1 MTSVWVMHYLII
13 FKKLC
18 AWREEMLKNSFW
30 KNNTMGPLKGIS
42 PFAPKIFK
50 STVFTVTQVL
60 WKYLW
65 EHAVQAIIILLCEDF
80 LSSDIT
86 LLPDSELVLLWEIRK
101 LITLE
106 SASFKLDPE
115 LNPLNDHPLFPCR
128 TIKNFLSFFIS
139 HRDLTSLKK
148 MKTPKWI
155 EKKSIKMGEK
165 KKEEKME
172 MSTIKQKKR
181 KEDFSE
187 SKYTW
192 LCIRITDNIKIH
204 AYVCD
209 IHVPVKCHRSHKLV
223 WNW

>member
-18 AWREEMLKNSFW
+18 GWGEEMLKNSFG

-42 PFAPKIFK
+42 PFPPKIFK

-65 EHAVQAIIILLCEDF
+65 EHAFQAINILLCEDF

-86 LLPDSELVLLWEIRK
+86 LLPDCELVLLREIRK

-106 SASFKLDPE
+106 SANFKLDLE
-115 LNPLNDHPLFPCR
+115 LNPLNDHPLVPCR

-165 KKEEKME
+165 KKEEKMG
-172 MSTIKQKKR
+172 MSTIQRKGRKTFQNQSLRLKSLPPEKK
-181 KEDFSE
+181 K
-187 SKYTW
+187 
-192 LCIRITDNIKIH
+192 
-204 AYVCD
+204 VCKPFD
-209 IHVPVKCHRSHKLV
+209 YHVY
-223 WNW
+223 